1 MNVKPKLPDYVKVID
16 ATPEPVKG
24 NTTRSYGYSIVHNTP
39 VDVMMWMDE
48 TRLVVVYNIH
58 MKVWDIAS
66 GVLLDHGKIFEFMAS
81 PNLTLMLIIAVRTEN
96 SFAVQPGQ
104 QLQTFNES
112 VVVVPKLSC
121 THIDVIVSVSTQ
133 IPSRPNRSS

>member
-66 GVLLDHGKIFEFMAS
+66 GVLLDHGKCFEFV
-81 PNLTLMLIIAVRTEN
+81 T
-96 SFAVQPGQ
+96 
-104 QLQTFNES
+104 
-112 VVVVPKLSC
+112 
-121 THIDVIVSVSTQ
+121 STQ
-133 IPSRPNRSS
+133 SDVNNHSPHRKLICGATRTTATNLQRICCGGTEAYVHSN